1 MHENDEV
8 RVEGIERANQEGQA
22 NCYLQP
28 DLKGVALFLILE
40 VDLIFQMNQTPAPHA
55 TLTSLHSS

>member
-8 RVEGIERANQEGQA
+8 RVEGMERANQEGQP
-22 NCYLQP
+22 NCHLQP

-40 VDLIFQMNQTPAPHA
+40 VGLIFQMNHA
-55 TLTSLHSS
+55 TLTFLHSS